1 MSQLWKKSQFTCI
14 ENLTLD
20 DPDFKKL
27 QPISR
32 LCYLYVAKY
41 RNSKTHECW
50 PGQLTLADD
59 LGVSLRT
66 VKRCISE
73 LLTSGFLELARVE
86 GRNNVYRFPKGRAL
100 VGSVQEPADEYTKD
114 GVSWPVGVSD
124 TVGTIPNG
132 NGDTDG
138 PMLEDGDTAGTIPQT
153 KPGNS
158 DTVGTIEKSNGVT
171 YDPNRMDLE
180 ALEHCQDRLSRKMY
194 AGFVTKEGL
203 LAMGSALAIWF
214 DTFASRNQ
222 RLPTISNWGA
232 VGKASKELI
241 AIASNNDPANAI
253 DWMIRY
259 FRAAFDLA
267 EAKTFPFTSGPGAL
281 DPMQAIQ
288 QRAVN
293 LVIAKMSEGDSVPG
307 QFKSI
312 RPIVGTAHA

>member
-1 MSQLWKKSQFTCI
+1 MSQPAWKKSQFTCI

-20 DPDFKKL
+20 DPDFKEL

-50 PGQLTLADD
+50 PGQVLLCKD

-66 VKRCISE
+66 VKRAISE

-86 GRNNVYRFPKGRAL
+86 GRNNVYRFPRGRAL
-100 VGSVQEPADEYTKD
+100 VGSVQEPADEYTHD
-114 GVSWPVGVSD
+114 GYTWPAKASD
-124 TVGTIPNG
+124 TDGIISIS

-138 PMLEDGDTAGTIPQT
+138 TIPET
-153 KPGNS
+153 KPVNS
-158 DTVGTIEKSNGVT
+158 DTVGTIDKSNGVT

-180 ALEHCQDRLSRKMY
+180 SLEHCQDRFFRKLY

-241 AIASNNDPANAI
+241 AIAGNNDPANAI

-293 LVIAKMSEGDSVPG
+293 LVIAKMAEGDSVPG

-312 RPIVGTAHA
+312 RPIVGNANA